1 MQAEKFYKEIQQ
13 KIDQTDFEP
22 TWNRAEVWQRIEQK
36 QGKRKTP
43 FVWWK
48 AIAASVIL
56 VGGISIYF
64 LKNSTKNIDNQT
76 VAVNTPVINSQTNIQ
91 NITESTQVISLQ
103 TPTISRNNNSK
114 TITIVAPKN
123 ELIAGVDESNL
134 AEKTSANEQVLPAI
148 EEKTMA
154 TNTPILS
161 DVTTQETTF
170 IAHPALLEK
179 RAPKKR
185 ERVAILEIPEDDE
198 SYNMPKKEKSKGFMA
213 RLTRKKGKNS
223 TEENNELPSLNA
235 KPNKV
240 WAFVKESFKNETM
253 VVDSTDK

>member
-1 MQAEKFYKEIQQ
+1 MQAEKFFKEIQQ

-22 TWNRAEVWQRIEQK
+22 TWNRTEVWQRIEQK

-64 LKNSTKNIDNQT
+64 LKNNTIDIDNQT
-76 VAVNTPVINSQTNIQ
+76 VAVKKSIINSQINIP
-91 NITESTQVISLQ
+91 NIAKSTQAISLQ
-103 TPTISRNNNSK
+103 TPTISRSNKSQ
-114 TITIVAPKN
+114 TIAIVAPKN
-123 ELIAGVDESNL
+123 ELVAGFNKSIIS
-134 AEKTSANEQVLPAI
+134 EKTITEEQVLPAI

-154 TNTPILS
+154 TNAPILS
-161 DVTTQETTF
+161 DGTTQETTF

-179 RAPKKR
+179 RLPKKR

-198 SYNMPKKEKSKGFMA
+198 SYNIPKKEKSKGFMA
-213 RLTRKKGKNS
+213 RLTRKKGKNNI
-223 TEENNELPSLNA
+223 EENNELPSLNA